1 VRQHVFDMAVQEQR
15 YRLVGEWFGAH
26 TPPHAVAISSL
37 HSGSLRIYSGRP
49 TVRAELLP
57 DDSLVET
64 VSALERA
71 GYVPYLA
78 LEQGDEYGEFDRR
91 FHPLSDAAL
100 DIIPEGRVR
109 GVAFLRLTIRRGGR

>member
-1 VRQHVFDMAVQEQR
+1 
-15 YRLVGEWFGAH
+15 
-26 TPPHAVAISSL
+26 
-37 HSGSLRIYSGRP
+37 
-49 TVRAELLP
+49 VRAELLP

-78 LEQGDEYGEFDRR
+78 LEQGDEYEEFDRR

-109 GVAFLRLTIRRGGR
+109 GVAFLRLTIRPGGR